1 MIHSM
6 SQRTIALA
14 CAIVWFLSGV
24 ASFAQNIPDSMA
36 GPLCRPI
43 EQLQASPKWRVFAAV
58 VTHDHTALQSLL
70 DGGDSPNQFSA
81 LSACYR
87 LPVTMACQL
96 GDLEAVKILV
106 KGGADINLFDSRDEN
121 ALITATM
128 NNQIEIVRYLLAHG
142 AQVNAI
148 RASSGETALFTALRN
163 HQSDL
168 LTLLIQ
174 GGANVNLP
182 NKSGETPLIVAS
194 LADDLEMVKYL
205 KTRGAK
211 FNSPKE
217 EFLCAAS
224 HGDVKTLQRILAD
237 GESAKPH
244 NWLYRLLFKHRI
256 EAQKRKWTASLI
268 NQSYGH
274 GLTPLMAAAENG
286 RTGAVKAIIA
296 AGADINALDSEHD
309 TPLMYAIK
317 SGSKS
322 TIFAL
327 RDAGADP
334 TIADLGGVSTLLQA
348 ATYLDDPDVVHFL
361 IQRGVPVN
369 AGSIINETPLMA
381 AACFGR
387 IETVKIL
394 LDAHVPVNA
403 QSTEGLTALSE
414 AASSG
419 EADILTLLLKAGA
432 DPSIKDGE
440 SKSALDYAIQ
450 LGHPAAVAILQKS
463 HPAGIEKTATAPAN

>member
-1 MIHSM
+1 M
-6 SQRTIALA
+6 SLRALILIFVIACFPGDLT
-14 CAIVWFLSGV
+14 CS
-24 ASFAQNIPDSMA
+24 AQNKPDPQA
-36 GPLCRPI
+36 GPLYTTI
-43 EQLQASPKWRVFAAV
+43 EQLQANPKWRVFAAV
-58 VTHDHTALQSLL
+58 VTHDHEALQSLL
-70 DGGDSPNQFSA
+70 DGGDYPNRFSVR
-81 LSACYR
+81 YR
-87 LPVTMACQL
+87 LPLAMACQL

-106 KGGADINLFDSRDEN
+106 KGGADINLFDTSDEN
-121 ALITATM
+121 ALIKATM

-142 AQVNAI
+142 VKVNI
-148 RASSGETALFTALRN
+148 NSPVSRDSALFRALRYRN
-163 HQSDL
+163 FDM

-174 GGANVNLP
+174 SGANVNLP
-182 NKSGETPLIVAS
+182 NKGGETPLMVAS
-194 LADDLEMVKYL
+194 LGDDLEMVNFL

-211 FNSPKE
+211 FNAPNE

-224 HGDVKTLQRILAD
+224 HGDVGTLQRILAE
-237 GESAKPH
+237 GNGA
-244 NWLYRLLFKHRI
+244 
-256 EAQKRKWTASLI
+256 KWTASMV
-268 NQSYGH
+268 NTSYDNGI
-274 GLTPLMAAAENG
+274 TPLMTAAENG
-286 RTGAVKAIIA
+286 QTAAVKVIIA
-296 AGADINALDSEHD
+296 AGADVNALDSIHD

-317 SGSKS
+317 SGHKS

-419 EADILTLLLKAGA
+419 EADILTLLLQAGA

-440 SKSALDYAIQ
+440 GKSALDYAIQ
-450 LGHPAAVAILQKS
+450 LGHPAAVAILQRAN
-463 HPAGIEKTATAPAN
+463 PTGIQKTTPTPSN